1 MAGLL
6 LVNTYRDPSTRL
18 PVIREEYYEDARL
31 SRADGPALKCDDSSE
46 AWYLNGV
53 FHREDG
59 PAISDSSGYKAWW
72 VHGVRK
78 RVEFPSG
85 RVFQIVYLLS
95 RYYIYRGIKLLRE
108 VI

>member
-1 MAGLL
+1 MVGLL
-6 LVNTYRDPSTRL
+6 LVNTYRDPNTRL
-18 PVIREEYYEDARL
+18 PVTREEFYDEGKL
-31 SRADGPALKCDDSSE
+31 HKEDGPALKCSDGSE

-72 VHGVRK
+72 VQGIRK

-85 RVFQIVYLLS
+85 RVFQIV
-95 RYYIYRGIKLLRE
+95 
-108 VI
+108 